1 MLITGANV
9 DGWYSPS
16 VRTVTSAAV
25 LSVLAMMAACSPG
38 SEATPTVLATDTA
51 APATPVEPVPSST
64 AAPSPSAVPTTSS
77 TVDLS
82 TVEPSGELAP
92 TASLSPVPQP
102 TPQGGPWA
110 TVGETYSDAAA
121 LAGAESLPESFTAFL
136 GQRLG
141 VEDEAGC
148 TMNEVEVKAV
158 HRDGFVF
165 GSEAGT
171 CGSALT
177 VWGITEGAW
186 HYIVAFQDVM
196 PCRDLELNGIPTGAE
211 GLRCMDDSGAAKD
224 Y

>member
-1 MLITGANV
+1 M
-9 DGWYSPS
+9 
-16 VRTVTSAAV
+16 RTVTLAAV
-25 LSVLAMMAACSPG
+25 LPVLALVAACSPG
-38 SEATPTVLATDTA
+38 PEVTPTPPASVA
-51 APATPVEPVPSST
+51 APSSAPVEPAPSSA
-64 AAPSPSAVPTTSS
+64 AAPSTSAVPAPSE
-77 TVDLS
+77 TVDPS

-92 TASLSPVPQP
+92 TGSLSPVPQP
-102 TPQGGPWA
+102 TPQGGPWT

-121 LAGAESLPESFTAFL
+121 VAGASLLPESFRAFL

-148 TMNEVEVKAV
+148 TMTEVEVKTV

-171 CGSALT
+171 CGSAQT